1 MAGGGRRA
9 GAAPGA
15 PSTGPTGRADPVGRV
30 LSRVVIVGALGYFVD
45 IYDLLLFSIVRR
57 PSLLALGVA
66 PGDLL
71 GTGADLLN
79 WQMAGLLL
87 GGVVWGVMGDKR
99 GRRAVLFGSIALYS
113 LANLANA
120 AVQTVPQ
127 YAAVRFLAG
136 LGLAG
141 ELGAAVTLVSE
152 ALPAHRRGYGTMVV
166 SAVGILGAAAGFAVS
181 RLDWRL
187 AYLTGGLL
195 GIALLVAR
203 IAVAESGMFKSLA
216 RSGGAPRGNLLLFLG
231 TRTSTGYRWFR
242 GNGDRL
248 ARLGKVALVGV
259 PLWCAIGILVTFSP
273 EIAASLKVKG
283 TVDAG
288 RSVLVSYIGASLGSL
303 ASGTLSQLLRSR
315 RTAIL
320 AFVDFTAVVSG
331 AFLLLGG
338 ASTALFYA
346 VCGLLGFGV
355 GYWAVF
361 VQVAAEQFGTDLR
374 ATVTT
379 AAPNLVRGSV
389 LLFIPAF
396 RWLAPHLGL
405 APAGVL
411 LMAATLVLAL
421 LAAWRLKET
430 YGADLDFTESAPA
443 PAALEPTVVPGRS
456 KAPDAS

>member
-1 MAGGGRRA
+1 VAAAGGGGGLSADRA
-9 GAAPGA
+9 A
-15 PSTGPTGRADPVGRV
+15 RV
-30 LSRVVIVGALGYFVD
+30 LSRVVVVGALGYFVD

-57 PSLLALGVA
+57 SSLLDLGVA
-66 PGDLL
+66 QGDLL

-87 GGVVWGVMGDKR
+87 GGVVWGVLGDKR

-166 SAVGILGAAAGFAVS
+166 SAVGILGAAAGFLVS

-203 IAVAESGMFKSLA
+203 IAVAESGMFRSLA
-216 RSGGAPRGNLLLFLG
+216 KASRAPRGSLLLFLG
-231 TRTSTGYRWFR
+231 SRTAAGHRWFK

-248 ARLGKVALVGV
+248 GRLAKVALVGV

-273 EIAASLKVKG
+273 EIAASLKVRG
-283 TVDAG
+283 TIDAG
-288 RSVLVSYIGASLGSL
+288 RSVLVSYVGASVGSL
-303 ASGTLSQLLRSR
+303 ASGSLSQALKSR

-320 AFVDFTAVVSG
+320 AFIDFTAVVSG

-338 ASTALFYA
+338 ASTATFYA
-346 VCGLLGFGV
+346 LCGLLGFGV

-396 RWLAPHLGL
+396 RWLAPRVGL

-411 LMAATLVLAL
+411 LMAVTLAL
-421 LAAWRLKET
+421 ALMAAWRLRET
-430 YGADLDFTESAPA
+430 YGADLDFTESAAIAPGPEPA
-443 PAALEPTVVPGRS
+443 SLPKPSKSPGPAT
-456 KAPDAS
+456 